1 MAWPAVSAE
10 NEQGNDSFGWFAGET
25 DQAKIIRDYWR
36 KQLGKSRDQTL
47 IAGYWQ
53 KDSTGFMAG

>member
-1 MAWPAVSAE
+1 M
-10 NEQGNDSFGWFAGET
+10 
-25 DQAKIIRDYWR
+25 RDYWR

-47 IAGYWQ
+47 VAGYWQ